1 MKAANL
7 FVLVLMIPIIS
18 CSDKHKA
25 GSLNAANLEEQA
37 ALKANLIGS
46 FVGNFGDNKI
56 TLLITRATSD
66 SVSGRTIVGGNDR
79 PFIGTVNYSAD
90 VYTINAKEP
99 GNDPQDGVFNFSMDT
114 KIPGEVKGNWAP
126 YKPAANIRTKEYSL
140 KRRAFIYSK
149 EVGEYPEASGRLLVE
164 NDVNNLAKEELE
176 YMRNEIFARHG
187 YCFKKKFLREDFE
200 NQEWYVPNTV
210 DVKKD
215 LTEIERKNILL
226 IMKFEKYALEY
237 GDDFGR

>member
-1 MKAANL
+1 MKAANFL
-7 FVLVLMIPIIS
+7 VLVLIGLIIS
-18 CSDKHKA
+18 CNNKHKDV
-25 GSLNAANLEEQA
+25 SLNTADAAEQA
-37 ALKANLIGS
+37 AVKTNLIGS

-56 TLLITRATSD
+56 TLLITRATTD

-79 PFIGTVNYSAD
+79 PFIGTVNNSAD
-90 VYTINAKEP
+90 VYVINAKEP
-99 GNDPQDGVFNFSMDT
+99 GDDPHDGIFNFNIDP
-114 KIPGEVKGNWAP
+114 KIPGELKGNWSP
-126 YKPAANIRTKEYSL
+126 YKATANISAKDYSL
-140 KRRAFIYSK
+140 KRKAFSYSK
-149 EVGEYPEASGRLLVE
+149 DVGEFPEASGRLLIE
-164 NDVNNLAKEELE
+164 SDVNNLAKEELE

-187 YCFKKKFLREDFE
+187 YCFKKKSLREGFE

-226 IMKFEKYALEY
+226 IKKFEKYALEY

>member
-7 FVLVLMIPIIS
+7 CVLVLMILIIS
-18 CSDKHKA
+18 CGSKHKSGNLGA
-25 GSLNAANLEEQA
+25 GDVEDQA
-37 ALKANLIGS
+37 ALKAHLIGS
-46 FVGNFGDNKI
+46 FVGSFGDNKI
-56 TLLITRATSD
+56 TLLISKATAD

-79 PFIGTVNYSAD
+79 PFIGTVNYSDD
-90 VYTINAKEP
+90 VYSINAKEP
-99 GNDPQDGVFNFSMDT
+99 GNDPHDGIFNFIVDT
-114 KIPGEVKGNWAP
+114 KTPGEVKGNWTP
-126 YKPAANIRTKEYSL
+126 YKPTAAINAKEYSL
-140 KRRAFIYSK
+140 KRKAFSYSI
-149 EVGEYPEASGRLLVE
+149 EVGDYPEASSRLLAE
-164 NDVNNLAKEELE
+164 SDVNNLAKEELE

-187 YCFKKKFLREDFE
+187 YCFKKKNLREGFE

-226 IMKFEKYALEY
+226 IKKFEKYALEY